1 MFSLIASSLLCVLA
15 TYANPKEMIRIG
27 LFGLFEAQQLNVRLA
42 AGEAF
47 TLNAGTLNG
56 VPVGSGELLR
66 IRRIGRQIQVSVLD
80 AYGRLKQTTAA
91 QEARLL
97 PLQASTLEL
106 NLPKQM
112 TRVVRGELLISAS
125 LQKSRNALQ
134 VVLLTER
141 EAAVASVVAAEMSG
155 LTSAESL
162 KALAVV
168 VRTFMTSHA
177 DRHVTEGFDYCDTTH
192 CQLYRGEDDLSAQ
205 SASKPVENAVLAT
218 QGEILHF
225 NHRAIEGHYTAVCGG
240 LTARPERVW
249 GGSTRSGYPYREIVC
264 RWCGASRYLKW
275 ERRAAASAVLAALA
289 ASSGMKLSPATELQI
304 EKYQASEI
312 VQTVVIKDGGR
323 KAVLSA
329 DEFRRAIGRRIG
341 WNRVLSP
348 TFTLEHY
355 AGSFIFR
362 GRGFGSQVGLCV
374 AGAAAQAAAG
384 RSYKE
389 ILNFYYPQTEIN

>member
-1 MFSLIASSLLCVLA
+1 MFSLIASSLLCLLA
-15 TYANPKEMIRIG
+15 TCADPKAMIRIG
-27 LFGLFEAQQLNVRLA
+27 LFGLFEAQQVNVRLA

-47 TLNAGTLNG
+47 TLNAGALNG
-56 VPVGSGELLR
+56 VPVGNGEQLR
-66 IRRIGRQIQVSVLD
+66 IRRTGRQIQVSVLD

-97 PLQASTLEL
+97 PLNASTLEL

-112 TRVVRGELLISAS
+112 TRVVRGELLISVS
-125 LQKSRNALQ
+125 LQKSRKALQ

-141 EAAVASVVAAEMSG
+141 EAAVASVVAAELSG
-155 LTSAESL
+155 MTSPESL

-168 VRTFMTSHA
+168 ARTFMASHR
-177 DRHVTEGFDYCDTTH
+177 DRHATEGFDYCDTTH

-205 SASKPVENAVLAT
+205 RASQPVENAVHAT
-218 QGEILHF
+218 RGELLYF
-225 NHRAIEGHYTAVCGG
+225 NHRAIEGHYTAACGG
-240 LTARPERVW
+240 LTAMPEMVW
-249 GGSTRSGYPYREIVC
+249 GGSTRSAYPYREIVC
-264 RWCGASRYLKW
+264 RWCGASPYLRW
-275 ERRAAASAVLAALA
+275 ERRADASAVLAALA
-289 ASSGMKLSPATELQI
+289 ASSGMKLSQASELQI
-304 EKYQASEI
+304 EKYKASEI
-312 VQTVVIKDGGR
+312 VQSVVIKDGGR
-323 KAVLSA
+323 KTVLSA

-348 TFTLEHY
+348 TFTLEHS

>member
-1 MFSLIASSLLCVLA
+1 MFSLIASSLLCLLA
-15 TYANPKEMIRIG
+15 TFANPKAVIRIG

-42 AGEAF
+42 GGEAF
-47 TLNAGTLNG
+47 RVNAGTLNG
-56 VPVGSGELLR
+56 VSVGSGELLR
-66 IRRIGRQIQVSVLD
+66 IRRTGRQIQVSVLD

-91 QEARLL
+91 QEAHLL
-97 PLQASTLEL
+97 PLYGSTLEV

-112 TRVVRGELLISAS
+112 TRVVRGELRVSAS
-125 LQKSRNALQ
+125 LEKSRNALQ

-155 LTSAESL
+155 LNSPESL

-168 VRTFMTSHA
+168 ARTFMASHS
-177 DRHVTEGFDYCDTTH
+177 DRHAAEGFDYCDTTH

-205 SASKPVENAVLAT
+205 GASQPVENAVLAT
-218 QGEILHF
+218 RGEVLQF

-240 LTARPERVW
+240 LTAMPEMVW

-275 ERRAAASAVLAALA
+275 ERRADASAVLAALA
-289 ASSGMKLSPATELQI
+289 ATGGMKLSQATELQI

-312 VQTVVIKDGGR
+312 VQAVVIKDGGR
-323 KAVLSA
+323 KTVLSA

-348 TFTLEHY
+348 TFTLEHS